1 MIANVIIV
9 YLNRRLKLN
18 AACTIVS
25 VNYLAQAKVLA
36 RSYLDNHPDDFFY
49 ILLVDRKSEYNSI
62 VDDEYHYLWVEDIGI
77 IDMVHMAFKYNV
89 VEFNTSVKPYFL
101 KYLFEKDNAIEKLL
115 YIDPDI
121 YIFNEL
127 AYVFSTLDVSEIM
140 LTPHITEVMDDDGF
154 FPDDSLYLKYGIYN
168 LGFLGL
174 KRSDTADKL
183 LSWWCDKLSSQCF
196 DDTRNSYF
204 VDQKWI
210 DMVPAMFDKVYISKN
225 QGCNMAY
232 WNLHE
237 RRLTKVD
244 DVILVNNKY
253 QLLFFHFSSV
263 DISDENSITSK
274 QERFDL
280 VNRPDLKEIYAD
292 YIQKLINH
300 GFEEAM
306 RRKYTYSHFESGEK
320 ISPFIRKIYA
330 NHQNAF
336 DDADPFSSKS
346 SVLCFAK
353 KEKIIKDDS
362 LHLKYNQRNYDEN
375 DVRIRAIKLFFRIIL
390 RLIGPD
396 KFSGLMKY
404 LSYISIPINIPRIFI
419 KIK

>member
-1 MIANVIIV
+1 M
-9 YLNRRLKLN
+9 N

-36 RSYLDNHPDDFFY
+36 RSYLENQPDDFFY
-49 ILLVDRKSEYNSI
+49 ILLVDRKSVYNSI
-62 VDDEYHYLWVEDIGI
+62 IDDEYHYIWVEDIGI
-77 IDMVHMAFKYNV
+77 EGMIHMAFKYNI
-89 VEFNTSVKPYFL
+89 VEFNTSVKPFFL
-101 KYLFEKDNAIEKLL
+101 KYLFNKCSSIEKLL

-121 YIFNEL
+121 YIFNNL
-127 AYVFSTLDVSEIM
+127 SYIFNVLDSNNIM

-174 KRSDTADKL
+174 KRSDTTEQL
-183 LSWWCDKLSSQCF
+183 LTWWCTKLSSQCF
-196 DDTRNSYF
+196 DDTRNGFF

-237 RRLTKVD
+237 RRLTKVND
-244 DVILVNNKY
+244 MLLVNNKY

-263 DISDENSITSK
+263 DISDENAITSK

-280 VNRPDLKEIYAD
+280 VNRPDLKEIYSD
-292 YIQKLINH
+292 YIQKLISC
-300 GFEEAM
+300 GFEEAVQ
-306 RRKYTYSHFESGEK
+306 RHYTYSHFESGEVV
-320 ISPFIRKIYA
+320 SQFIRKIYA
-330 NHQNAF
+330 NYQADF
-336 DDADPFSSKS
+336 SDSDPFSSNS
-346 SVLCFAK
+346 SILCFSK
-353 KEKIIKDDS
+353 DKKIISDEFF
-362 LHLKYNQRNYDEN
+362 HLKYNQRNYNEN
-375 DVRIRAIKLFFRIIL
+375 DIRIRTIKYFFRIVL

-404 LSYISIPINIPRIFI
+404 LSYITIPINTPRIFI
-419 KIK
+419 RIK